1 MKSTA
6 SLPFSPQSLDGL
18 SGHVEF
24 KRMVSGGASTCMPS
38 PDFDCFERQVSE
50 ATEDGFNLPASQ
62 LEALHLGGFCSTS
75 DSDEEDYYLDDDGA
89 MWIETTV
96 RHDVG
101 LQSKEDHLCTKTV
114 GVNYTEILEDKLA
127 QVKCLY
133 HARFGEDFESEDT
146 TYDSQL
152 QKLQGSL
159 YEVTALFQQKYGLH
173 VDNLDNDGC
182 AWIKMAGSCC
192 METLEEKLAEVK
204 CLYHDKFSK
213 DAESEDETYGSQLQR
228 CQDSLC
234 ELEALFAQKYGHD
247 IDDVDEDGCV
257 WIQTAGRS
265 RMEPLEEKLAEV
277 KCLYHEKFGANAES
291 DDETYDSQLQR
302 CQDSL
307 CELEALFARKYGH
320 DIDDVDEDGCV
331 WKTAGR
337 SRMETLEEK
346 LAEVKCLYHAKF
358 GTDAGPEDETYDSKL
373 QKCQDSLCEVE
384 ALFAQK
390 YGHDIDDVDEDGCV
404 WIKTA
409 GRSRMETLEEKL
421 AEVKCLYH
429 DKFGTDVDEP
439 YDSQLQRCPDSLC
452 ELEALFA
459 RKYGHDIDDADED
472 GCMWIK
478 TAGRSRMEM
487 LEEELSQVKC
497 LYQDK
502 FGTDLDET
510 YDSQLNRC
518 QDSLCELEALFAQKY
533 GHDIDDVDEEGCVW
547 INTGGCSSMDTLEV
561 KLAEVKCLYHDKF
574 GTAVDETYDSQLQR
588 SLDSLC
594 ELEALFAQKYG
605 HAVNDL
611 DEDGCVWVK
620 TVGDEHV
627 CGITELQPLQVA
639 LDTVK
644 SLFRN
649 KYGHDVDDEIF
660 TGCYDCSKPFEV

>member
-1 MKSTA
+1 MHKEAACSPFGMKSTA

-257 WIQTAGRS
+257 WI
-265 RMEPLEEKLAEV
+265 
-277 KCLYHEKFGANAES
+277 
-291 DDETYDSQLQR
+291 
-302 CQDSL
+302 
-307 CELEALFARKYGH
+307 
-320 DIDDVDEDGCV
+320 
-331 WKTAGR
+331 
-337 SRMETLEEK
+337 
-346 LAEVKCLYHAKF
+346 
-358 GTDAGPEDETYDSKL
+358 
-373 QKCQDSLCEVE
+373 
-384 ALFAQK
+384 
-390 YGHDIDDVDEDGCV
+390 
-404 WIKTA
+404 
-409 GRSRMETLEEKL
+409 
-421 AEVKCLYH
+421 
-429 DKFGTDVDEP
+429 
-439 YDSQLQRCPDSLC
+439 
-452 ELEALFA
+452 
-459 RKYGHDIDDADED
+459 
-472 GCMWIK
+472 
-478 TAGRSRMEM
+478 
-487 LEEELSQVKC
+487 
-497 LYQDK
+497 
-502 FGTDLDET
+502 
-510 YDSQLNRC
+510 
-518 QDSLCELEALFAQKY
+518 
-533 GHDIDDVDEEGCVW
+533 
-547 INTGGCSSMDTLEV
+547 NTGGCSSMDTLEV

-660 TGCYDCSKPFEV
+660 TGCCGCSKPSEV